1 MLPWVMA
8 LLLQH
13 LKGSWV
19 TWPSPV
25 EGLLRAMAMATASVL
40 LQARVTGRAPA
51 IRPIHK
57 VLPKATRR
65 VPRLSRPRLRVTA
78 IGGAGIHSTIPVLLN
93 NSSHRIR
100 PRSKDGSAVYGNSIG
115 MACSRSGASGLA
127 REDAGA
133 RTPAASS
140 YSDICRT
147 WSVTARPESG
157 VKLHAGTSAPLLRL
171 SSGLSR
177 PEP

>member
-40 LQARVTGRAPA
+40 LQARVTGPAPA
-51 IRPIHK
+51 IRPIRPIHR
-57 VLPKATRR
+57 VRPKATRR

-78 IGGAGIHSTIPVLLN
+78 IGGAGIHRTITVLLN
-93 NSSHRIR
+93 RSSRRIR
-100 PRSKDGSAVYGNSIG
+100 PRSKDGSAIYGNSIG
-115 MACSRSGASGLA
+115 IACSRSAKRSSKRSRRG
-127 REDAGA
+127 EDTG
-133 RTPAASS
+133 
-140 YSDICRT
+140 
-147 WSVTARPESG
+147 G
-157 VKLHAGTSAPLLRL
+157 F
-171 SSGLSR
+171 
-177 PEP
+177 